1 MLTFA
6 DKDVSLGDL
15 EAVLAVY
22 ELRQFTRASEMLGR
36 PQPSISHSVQNV
48 ESSLQTA
55 LFDRRSRPVELTPES
70 GSFLYELRK
79 GLFFVRRAF
88 NRLKTKTRTDSAL
101 IEVGHSTYLDG
112 DLLVYMTHVGKTMNA
127 GFAAGYHS
135 SFTVETVANVLAG
148 VWDCGFMMK
157 PGYICGLDAVPIM
170 RDPLGILMASTHPLA
185 RRRVLHL
192 REIANEPLIAPAL
205 NRNPALRTWLLEQ
218 CAIAGFVPRITHE
231 IGHPQEAALLA
242 EQRVGVALATRAT
255 ARCAQRGAIVFR
267 PFAEP
272 QLAIEMQLIVQPGPK
287 PPAVQAF
294 IQVIERMKERIERKA

>member
-6 DKDVSLGDL
+6 DRDVSLGDL

-22 ELRQFTRASEMLGR
+22 ELRQFTRASEVLGR

-55 LFDRRSRPVELTPES
+55 LFDRHSRPVELTPES

-79 GLFFVRRAF
+79 GLFFVQRAF
-88 NRLKTKTRTDSAL
+88 SRVKTRKHADSAV
-101 IEVGHSTYLDG
+101 IEVGHSSYFDG
-112 DLLVYMTHVGKTMNA
+112 DLLVYLTHVSKSLKG
-127 GFAAGYHS
+127 GFAAVYHS
-135 SFTVETVANVLAG
+135 SFTVETVAHVLMGA
-148 VWDCGFMMK
+148 WDCGFVMK
-157 PGYICGLDAVPIM
+157 PGETCGLDAVPIM
-170 RDPLGILMASTHPLA
+170 RDPLGILMANTHPLA
-185 RRRVLHL
+185 RERVVHL
-192 REIANEPLIAPAL
+192 RQIANEPLIAPSR

-218 CAIAGFVPRITHE
+218 CAAAGFVPSITHE

-255 ARCAQRGAIVFR
+255 ARCAQKKAVVFR

-272 QLAIEMQLIVQPGPK
+272 QLAIEIQLIMRPGPK
-287 PPAVQAF
+287 PPPLLAF
-294 IQVIERMKERIERKA
+294 VQVIERMKERIGQKA